1 MKLYMKKTLLLSA
14 LLVWCIAIKAQ
25 EPSILVNGKAN
36 GEECR
41 IWVEEKLSKMTLK
54 EKVGQLFIHTV
65 APQNTP
71 QNKKNIQDA
80 VKEYK
85 VGGLL
90 FSGGKLVDQVN
101 LTNYAQEMA
110 EVPLM
115 LTFDGEWGLAMR
127 LKETLDFPKNR
138 VLGCI
143 QDNTLLYEYGKE
155 VARQC
160 REIGVHVNFAPVADV
175 DNNPQ
180 NPVINTR
187 SFGGNPKNVAEKV
200 IAYSRGLEDGGVLS
214 VTKHF
219 PGHGDTNVDSH
230 KALPVLNFTRERL
243 DSIELYPFRK
253 AVSVGLGGIMVGH
266 LEVPKLSAKPASLST
281 DIIGLL
287 KNELGFK
294 GLVFTDAL
302 EMKGI
307 SNNLDV
313 CARALMAGNDMLL
326 APRNLKRELD
336 GVLNAVKKGTLTEE
350 VITEKCRKVLTF
362 KYALGLHQKQ
372 FIQMSGLEQRLNRSE
387 AKALK
392 ERMQKASVTVASNAT
407 GILPLEMNLKGTV
420 VVNIGKASEGQVFYK
435 RLNRYIS
442 ADRIQANADSLV
454 TLRKKLANYER
465 VIVLLH
471 TEKYNA
477 YKSLLNTL
485 SEQKPLVYVYLTP
498 LRRMHNKG
506 SEWKKA
512 SAVVLGHSNA
522 PVVQTY
528 VADALVG
535 KEVPSGRVSV
545 EVEGFLKPGDG
556 VTLGKESVKV
566 YRPQDY
572 GMNPN
577 ILNKIDEIVL
587 EGIKAKAYPGCQVLI
602 LKDGAPVYDKCF
614 GTFTYG
620 SSSKVTQEHLYDIAS
635 LTKTTATLLAVM
647 KLYDEGKFGLTDRIS
662 KYVPVLRGSLKER
675 ITVEELLM
683 HQSGLPAFWP
693 FYREAIDDSS
703 YVGAFFK
710 YRPDA
715 NHRFQVDRNS
725 YVVNRFNYKKD
736 FVSSVPSDSFPLR
749 ISDSLYV
756 SPKFS
761 TRMLEMIA
769 SDEIP
774 LRDRR
779 YRYSCLNFM
788 LLKEMVEYLAGE
800 PLDVYLERE
809 FYRPMGMG
817 NTLYKPL
824 ERFSKERIVPTVQQ
838 DYLRNR
844 MTLQG
849 YVHDEIA
856 AFMGGVSGN
865 AGLFSNARDV
875 AKVYQMLIDG
885 GMYGGKRY
893 FSLETCNL
901 FMTKTSRISR
911 RGLGFDKPDKLNP
924 TKGPCAEEAPSE
936 VVGHTG
942 FTGTCAWAD
951 PKNGLVFVFLSNR
964 IYPRPFDHK
973 ALMSLNIRP
982 RIQQVMYQALGK

>member
-1 MKLYMKKTLLLSA
+1 MRKCLMLSA
-14 LLVWCIAIKAQ
+14 LLLWGMTIMAQ
-25 EPSILVNGKAN
+25 VPSVLINGRAN
-36 GEECR
+36 SEDGR
-41 IWVEEKLSKMTLK
+41 KWVEEMMSDMTLK
-54 EKVGQLFIHTV
+54 EKIGQLFIHTV
-65 APQNTP
+65 ALQNTP

-90 FSGGKLVDQVN
+90 FSGGKLVDQIN

-110 EVPLM
+110 KVPLM

-127 LKETLDFPKNR
+127 LKETPDFPRNR

-187 SFGGNPKNVAEKV
+187 SFGGDAKNVAEKV
-200 IAYSRGLEDGGVLS
+200 IAYSQGLEDGGVLS
-214 VTKHF
+214 VSKHF

-230 KALPVLNFTRERL
+230 KALPVLNFSKERL
-243 DSIELYPFRK
+243 DSIELYPFKK
-253 AVSVGLGGIMVGH
+253 AVRVGVGGVMVGH
-266 LEVPKLSAKPASLST
+266 LEVPKLSSKPASLSSE
-281 DIIGLL
+281 IIGLL
-287 KNELGFK
+287 KEELGFK

-302 EMKGI
+302 EMKGV

-336 GVLNAVKKGTLTEE
+336 GVVNAIKKGFLTEKQ
-350 VITEKCRKVLTF
+350 IDEKCRKVLSF
-362 KYALGLHQKQ
+362 KYALGLYKKQ
-372 FIQMSGLEQRLNRSE
+372 FVQLSGLEQRLNRPE
-387 AKALK
+387 TKDLK
-392 ERMQKASVTVASNAT
+392 ERMQKASVTVASNAG
-407 GILPLEMNLKGTV
+407 GILPLEMHLKGTAV
-420 VVNIGKASEGQVFYK
+420 LNIGKPSEGLEFYK
-435 RLNRYIS
+435 HLNRYLS
-442 ADRIQANADSLV
+442 VDRIQASPDSLV
-454 TLRKKLANYER
+454 ALRKRLAKYER
-465 VIVLLH
+465 VIVTLH
-471 TEKYNA
+471 TEKYDA

-485 SEQKPLVYVYLTP
+485 SDQKPLVYVYLTP

-506 SEWKKA
+506 AEWKKA
-512 SAVVLGHSNA
+512 SAVILGHSNDKA
-522 PVVQTY
+522 VQLF

-535 KEVPSGRVSV
+535 KEIPEGRISV
-545 EVEGFLKPGDG
+545 EVEGFLKPGGG
-556 VTLGKESVKV
+556 VTLGKESAKV

-572 GMNPN
+572 GMDSN
-577 ILNKIDEIVL
+577 ILNKIDDIVL

-614 GTFTYG
+614 GSFTYG
-620 SSSKVTQEHLYDIAS
+620 SSSKVSSEHLYDIAS

-662 KYVPVLRGSLKER
+662 KYVPVLKGSPKER
-675 ITVEELLM
+675 ITVEELLL

-703 YVGAFFK
+703 YVGSLFK
-710 YRPDA
+710 AKPDA
-715 NHRFQVDRNS
+715 GHRFQVDRRL
-725 YVVNRFNYKKD
+725 YVANVFGYKNEY
-736 FVSSVPSDSFPLR
+736 VSSVPSDSFPLR

-761 TRMLEMIA
+761 ERMLEMIA

-788 LLKEMVEYLAGE
+788 LLKEMVENLTGE
-800 PLDVYLERE
+800 TLDVYLERE
-809 FYRPMGMG
+809 FYRPMGMEH
-817 NTLYKPL
+817 TLYKPL
-824 ERFSKERIVPTVQQ
+824 ERFAKEQIVPTVKQ

-885 GMYGGKRY
+885 GMYNGKRY
-893 FSLETCNL
+893 LSLQTCNL
-901 FMTKTSRISR
+901 FMKKKSHVSR

-924 TKGPCAEEAPSE
+924 TKGPCAEEAPEE

-982 RIQQVMYQALGK
+982 RIQQVMYQALRK

>member
-1 MKLYMKKTLLLSA
+1 MLSA
-14 LLVWCIAIKAQ
+14 LLVWSVAMMAQ
-25 EPSILVNGKAN
+25 GPSILVNGKAN
-36 GEECR
+36 SEECR
-41 IWVEEKLSKMTLK
+41 RWVEEKMVGMTLK
-54 EKVGQLFIHTV
+54 EKIGQLFIHTV

-71 QNKKNIQDA
+71 QNKKNIQNA
-80 VKEYK
+80 VKDYK

-90 FSGGKLVDQVN
+90 FSGGQLENQVN
-101 LTNYAQEMA
+101 LTNFAQEMA
-110 EVPLM
+110 EVPLL
-115 LTFDGEWGLAMR
+115 LTFDGEWGLSMR
-127 LKETLDFPKNR
+127 LKGTPGFPRNR

-187 SFGGNPKNVAEKV
+187 SFGGDPKDVAEKV
-200 IAYSRGLEDGGVLS
+200 IAYSQGLEEGSVLS
-214 VTKHF
+214 VCKHF

-230 KALPVLNFTRERL
+230 KALPVLNFSRERL

-253 AVSVGLGGIMVGH
+253 AVNVGLGGMMVGH
-266 LEVPKLSAKPASLST
+266 LEVPKLSAKPASLSKE
-281 DIIGLL
+281 IIGLL
-287 KNELGFK
+287 KEELGFK

-302 EMKGI
+302 EMKGV
-307 SNNLDV
+307 SHNLDV

-336 GVLNAVKKGTLTEE
+336 GVLNAIKKGLLTEE
-350 VITEKCRKVLTF
+350 QINEKCRKVLTF
-362 KYALGLHQKQ
+362 KYALGLYKKQ
-372 FIQMSGLEQRLNRSE
+372 FIQLSGLEQRLNRPE
-387 AKALK
+387 TKALK
-392 ERMQKASVTVASNAT
+392 ERMQKASVTVASNAA

-420 VVNIGKASEGQVFYK
+420 VVNIGKPSEGMAFYK
-435 RLNRYIS
+435 RFNRYVS
-442 ADRIQANADSLV
+442 ADRLLANADSLV
-454 TLRKKLANYER
+454 TLRKRLEKYER
-465 VIVLLH
+465 IIVVLH
-471 TEKYNA
+471 TEKYDA

-485 SEQKPLVYVYLTP
+485 SEKKPLVYVYLTP

-506 SEWKKA
+506 AAWKKA
-512 SAVVLGHSNA
+512 SAVVLGHSNDE
-522 PVVQTY
+522 VVQSY

-535 KEVPSGRVSV
+535 KEIPEGRISV

-556 VTLGKESVKV
+556 VTIGKEPAKV

-572 GMNPN
+572 GMDAG
-577 ILNKIDEIVL
+577 ILNKIDEIAL
-587 EGIKAKAYPGCQVLI
+587 EGIEAKAYPGCQVLV
-602 LKDGAPVYDKCF
+602 LKDGAPVYEKCF
-614 GTFTYG
+614 GSFTYEP
-620 SSSKVTQEHLYDIAS
+620 STKVTSEHLYDIAS

-662 KYVPVLRGSLKER
+662 KYVPVLKGSPKER
-675 ITVEELLM
+675 ITIEELLL

-703 YVGAFFK
+703 YVGQLYKA
-710 YRPDA
+710 RPDA
-715 NHRFQVDRNS
+715 GHRLQVDRRLYVANS
-725 YVVNRFNYKKD
+725 FGYKK
-736 FVSSVPSDSFPLR
+736 VYISSVPSDSFPLR

-756 SPKFS
+756 SPAFPK
-761 TRMLEMIA
+761 RMLEMIA

-788 LLKEMVEYLAGE
+788 LLKEMVENLAGE
-800 PLDVYLERE
+800 PLDVFLERE
-809 FYRPMGMG
+809 FYQPMGMAH
-817 NTLYKPL
+817 TLYKPL
-824 ERFSKERIVPTVQQ
+824 ERYPKEQIVPTVKK
-838 DYLRNR
+838 DYLRSR
-844 MTLQG
+844 MMLQG

-885 GMYGGKRY
+885 GMYNGKRY

-901 FMTKTSRISR
+901 FMTKTSHISR
-911 RGLGFDKPDKLNP
+911 RGLGFDKPDKQNP
-924 TKGPCAEEAPSE
+924 AKGPCAEEAPAE
-936 VVGHTG
+936 VIGHTG

-951 PKNGLVFVFLSNR
+951 PKNRLVFVFLSNR

-973 ALMSLNIRP
+973 ALMGLNIRP